1 LDCWIVGMLEC
12 WIVGLL
18 DCWNVGLLLKSNP
31 NMQGRNNN
39 EQSNFETLKLF
50 TVPKNAFELH

>member
-1 LDCWIVGMLEC
+1 LLECWNVGMLEC
-12 WIVGLL
+12 W
-18 DCWNVGLLLKSNP
+18 NVGMLLKSNP